1 MNTTLATLP
10 ESHSDQAWN
19 SSSNNEEWIN
29 SWVEQERI
37 RVADGGEQ
45 FLKGDEL
52 ESFRNAAAMM
62 PTRLF

>member
-1 MNTTLATLP
+1 MNTTVATLP
-10 ESHSDQAWN
+10 ESISDQVWN
-19 SSSNNEEWIN
+19 SSSNNGELIN

-37 RVADGGEQ
+37 RVAVGGEQ